1 MQDKAPLSFE
11 EAGLFRFILKG
22 PETAPGIFPKACS
35 RQVDKL
41 VSKAVADPLIA
52 SPPFSTEGFYVLHQS
67 PRRFTFASAVYLA
80 QWQAD
85 GDQPAQS
92 Q

>member
-1 MQDKAPLSFE
+1 M
-11 EAGLFRFILKG
+11 GLFCFILQ
-22 PETAPGIFPKACS
+22 TAEQARGIFPKACP
-35 RQVDKL
+35 RQVDNL
-41 VSKAVADPLIA
+41 ALIAVADLLIA
-52 SPPFSTEGFYVLHQS
+52 SPPFSTEGFYVLNQS